1 MEKNKYDFNDLIKIM
16 SILRG
21 ENGCPWD
28 RAQTY
33 ESMKKYM
40 LEETYEAIQ
49 ATVDKGLQA
58 V

>member
-28 RAQTY
+28 RAQT
-33 ESMKKYM
+33 MNP
-40 LEETYEAIQ
+40 
-49 ATVDKGLQA
+49 
-58 V
+58 